1 MSLNSYVL
9 LNAKS
14 IRSVRNL
21 SKEKGRNRN
30 TFFFSIH
37 PTHIPLSREDTLPDF
52 KFNFQSRKWVFDT
65 YCFLHKSCCCNAP
78 GIFHANTS
86 LWGFP
91 LLYFPLFHMT
101 LQERFREI
109 SAQFRGKNR
118 KKMRHSIYLQRKWRG
133 KMEIIF
139 PRNDEDGSQ

>member
-1 MSLNSYVL
+1 MSWWMQNLSGC
-9 LNAKS
+9 
-14 IRSVRNL
+14 VRNL

-30 TFFFSIH
+30 TFFH
-37 PTHIPLSREDTLPDF
+37 PFIPPTFHYQGKKPDF

-86 LWGFP
+86 LCGFP

-109 SAQFRGKNR
+109 SAQFRGKNH
-118 KKMRHSIYLQRKWRG
+118 KKWDTLYTCNASEGGKW
-133 KMEIIF
+133 K
-139 PRNDEDGSQ
+139 

>member
-9 LNAKS
+9 LNAKP

-21 SKEKGRNRN
+21 SKEKGRNQN
-30 TFFFSIH
+30 TFFH
-37 PTHIPLSREDTLPDF
+37 PFIPPTFHYQGKRPDF

-86 LWGFP
+86 LCGFP